1 MVMHLSPSLLRAL
14 CACLCVF
21 QYAHWNSRLSCHSP
35 GHLNKNEKP
44 ISARHATR
52 TTPHHTRLYT
62 DPSDP
67 PSSHGMWGPTHAI
80 HGSTEIV
87 HTRGQSTVHNGAEL
101 VHAPTPTH
109 AITPS
114 SLLKLSRSCYAVKV
128 GSRTPSGRGPRVM
141 HISSPALRRR
151 SAASTQRSH
160 APVSPAAHPVYAAR
174 LPVQWA
180 AVAAQVGAPRA
191 RSLRR

>member
-1 MVMHLSPSLLRAL
+1 MHVSVYSSVHTGIVVCR
-14 CACLCVF
+14 VI
-21 QYAHWNSRLSCHSP
+21 P
-35 GHLNKNEKP
+35 GHLILNKNEKP
-44 ISARHATR
+44 ISARHAPR
-52 TTPHHTRLYT
+52 HTTHASTPT
-62 DPSDP
+62 PSDP

-101 VHAPTPTH
+101 VHAPTHPH
-109 AITPS
+109 TPS
-114 SLLKLSRSCYAVKV
+114 LSLLLSLLKLSRSCYAVQV

-180 AVAAQVGAPRA
+180 AVVAQVGAPRA